1 MTELL
6 GGIGL
11 LLLISTLVPF
21 ILRRLR
27 ILKTGASYFARCHH
41 WLALTGT
48 VVLTLHGLLALT
60 GRRHGWGYGQAGLWG
75 SLLRGDILTG
85 LISWLVLLAIVIF
98 AMQAVKK
105 SPFPRTHCWLV
116 GLLAVM
122 LIFHL

>member
-11 LLLISTLVPF
+11 VLLISTLLPYV
-21 ILRRLR
+21 LRRLR
-27 ILKTGASYFARCHH
+27 LWETGASFFARCHH

-48 VVLTLHGLLALT
+48 SVLTLHGLLALT
-60 GRRHGWGYGQAGLWG
+60 GRRNRWGYGQTDRWDSFLGG
-75 SLLRGDILTG
+75 GILTG
-85 LISWLVLLAIVIF
+85 LISWLLLLAIVIL

-105 SPFPRTHCWLV
+105 KPFPRTHCWLV
-116 GLLAVM
+116 GLLVVM